1 MNQSGITFVVN
12 GNAYSLRPDDVA
24 AVSAISAADRQ
35 QLITLLETVKQAER
49 TADRRAE
56 ASRLEEA
63 GADPLDRGRIKP
75 ERLGAGD
82 ADALMARLVM
92 EENSHKKPI
101 PTRQGL
107 YKWIAV
113 VAVVVIFLI
122 VVF

>member
-12 GNAYSLRPDDVA
+12 GNAYSWRPDDVA
-24 AVSAISAADRQ
+24 AVGAIPAADRQ
-35 QLITLLETVKQAER
+35 QLIALLETVKQAER
-49 TADRRAE
+49 TADRVAE
-56 ASRLEEA
+56 GARRVVV
-63 GADPLDRGRIKP
+63 GADPLDMGQIKP

-113 VAVVVIFLI
+113 FAVVVIFLI

>member
-49 TADRRAE
+49 TADRMAE

-82 ADALMARLVM
+82 ADALMARLIM

-101 PTRQGL
+101 PTRQGF
-107 YKWIAV
+107 YRWIAIF
-113 VAVVVIFLI
+113 AVVVIFLI

>member
-24 AVSAISAADRQ
+24 AVGSMPAADRQ
-35 QLITLLETVKQAER
+35 QLIALLETVKDAER
-49 TADRRAE
+49 TADRVAE
-56 ASRLEEA
+56 GSRRGVA
-63 GADPLDRGRIKP
+63 GTDPLDMGQIKP

-92 EENSHKKPI
+92 EENRHKKPI
-101 PTRQGL
+101 PTGQGL

-113 VAVVVIFLI
+113 FAVVIIFLI

>member
-24 AVSAISAADRQ
+24 GVGAIPAADRQ
-35 QLITLLETVKQAER
+35 QLIALLETLKQAES
-49 TADRRAE
+49 TVSALAEGARRE
-56 ASRLEEA
+56 VA
-63 GADPLDRGRIKP
+63 GIDMGRIKP

-92 EENSHKKPI
+92 EENIQKKPI
-101 PTRQGL
+101 PTRQSL

-113 VAVVVIFLI
+113 FAVVVIFVV

>member
-24 AVSAISAADRQ
+24 AVGAIPAADRQ
-35 QLITLLETVKQAER
+35 QLIALLETLKQAER
-49 TADRRAE
+49 KADRVLE
-56 ASRLEEA
+56 ASRREVEV
-63 GADPLDRGRIKP
+63 ADPLDMGRIKP

-92 EENSHKKPI
+92 EENNHKKPI

-107 YKWIAV
+107 YKWIAIF
-113 VAVVVIFLI
+113 AVVVIFLI